1 MATTRFTGVYPPVIT
16 PLTAD
21 EELDRSGVKRHIE
34 FVLDGGVDGI
44 FVLGSIG
51 EGPFLRPSVRAAMV
65 EATVEVV
72 AGRVPVI
79 AGIIEPSTSRVIEE
93 IKNLSGR
100 GLAGYVAAAPFYYG
114 GYINRELD
122 KHFRKI
128 ADAADLPIL
137 LYNIPINTKTPMN
150 ADLVLGLQNHPNI
163 AGIKD
168 SSGDWPQVQ
177 PILFNKEKDFVFLQG
192 NQFMCAV
199 SLMMGAE
206 GLVPG
211 HANVWPKLI
220 VDLMKAGKEK
230 DWPKLF
236 ALQNTL
242 DKLVRLRGRAPNH
255 TYKLVTKA
263 MGLTE
268 EYVSTPLPMLQG
280 DEAEKFLRASVEL
293 GVPMPTIS

>member
-1 MATTRFTGVYPPVIT
+1 MAASKFVGVYPPVIT

-21 EELDRSGVKRHIE
+21 EELDRQGVKRHID
-34 FVLDGGVDGI
+34 FVVDSGVDGI

-51 EGPFLRPSVRAAMV
+51 EGPFVRPSVAAAMV
-65 EATVEVV
+65 EATVEAV
-72 AGRVPVI
+72 ASRVPVI
-79 AGIIEPSTSRVIEE
+79 AGVIEPSTARTIDAV
-93 IKNLSGR
+93 KNLSGR
-100 GLAGYVAAAPFYYG
+100 GLAGYVAAAPFYFG
-114 GYINRELD
+114 GYVNRELD

-128 ADAADLPIL
+128 ADAADLPVL

-163 AGIKD
+163 VGIKD
-168 SSGDWPQVQ
+168 SSGDWPEVQ
-177 PILFNKEKDFVFLQG
+177 PVLLNKEKDFVFLQG

-230 DWPKLF
+230 DFKTLF

-255 TYKLVTKA
+255 TYKIVTKA

-268 EYVSTPLPMLQG
+268 DYVSTPLPMLTPEER
-280 DEAEKFLRASVEL
+280 DKFIKSSIEL
-293 GVPMPTIS
+293 GVPIPRG

>member
-1 MATTRFTGVYPPVIT
+1 LAASKFVGVYPPVIT
-16 PLTAD
+16 PLTED
-21 EELDRSGVKRHIE
+21 EELDREGVKKHID
-34 FVLDGGVDGI
+34 FVVKSGVDGI

-51 EGPFLRPSVRAAMV
+51 EGPFVRPSVAAAMV
-65 EATVEVV
+65 EATVEAV

-79 AGIIEPSTSRVIEE
+79 AGVIEPSTARTIDAV
-93 IKNLSGR
+93 KNLSGR
-100 GLAGYVAAAPFYYG
+100 GLAGYVAAAPFYFG
-114 GYINRELD
+114 GYVNRELD

-128 ADAADLPIL
+128 ADAADLPVL

-168 SSGDWPQVQ
+168 SSGDWPEVQ
-177 PILFNKEKDFVFLQG
+177 PVLLNKEKDFVFLQG
-192 NQFMCAV
+192 NQYMCAV

-211 HANVWPKLI
+211 HANVWPKLV

-230 DWPKLF
+230 DFKTLF

-242 DKLVRLRGRAPNH
+242 DKLVKLRGRAPNY
-255 TYKLVTKA
+255 TYKIVTKA

-268 EYVSTPLPMLQG
+268 DYVSTPLPVLTP
-280 DEAEKFLRASVEL
+280 EETEKFIKSSIEM
-293 GVPMPTIS
+293 GVPFPKA

>member
-1 MATTRFTGVYPPVIT
+1 MATSKFVGVYPPVIT

-21 EELDRSGVKRHIE
+21 EEIDREGVKRHID
-34 FVLDGGVDGI
+34 FVVNAGVDGI

-51 EGPFLRPSVRAAMV
+51 EGPFVRPSVAAAMV

-79 AGIIEPSTSRVIEE
+79 AGVIEPSTGRTIEA

-100 GLAGYVAAAPFYYG
+100 GLAGYVAAAPFYFG

-128 ADAADLPIL
+128 ADAADLPVL
-137 LYNIPINTKTPMN
+137 LYNIPVNTKTPMN

-168 SSGDWPQVQ
+168 SSGDWPEVQ
-177 PILFNKEKDFVFLQG
+177 PVLLNKEKDFVFLQG
-192 NQFMCAV
+192 NQYMCAV

-211 HANVWPKLI
+211 HANVWPELI
-220 VDLMKAGKEK
+220 VKLMKAGKEK
-230 DWPKLF
+230 DFTTLF
-236 ALQNTL
+236 ALQNRL
-242 DKLVRLRGRAPNH
+242 DKLVRLRGRAPNY
-255 TYKLVTKA
+255 TYKIVTQA

-268 EYVSTPLPMLQG
+268 EHVSTPLPTLT
-280 DEAEKFLRASVEL
+280 AEETDKFIRASIEL
-293 GVPMPTIS
+293 GVPIQRG

>member
-1 MATTRFTGVYPPVIT
+1 MAGSKFVGVYPPVIT

-21 EELDRSGVKRHIE
+21 EELDREGVRRHIE
-34 FVLDGGVDGI
+34 FVVGAGVDGI

-51 EGPFLRPSVRAAMV
+51 EGPFVRPSVAAAMV

-79 AGIIEPSTSRVIEE
+79 AGVIEPSTARTIDA

-100 GLAGYVAAAPFYYG
+100 GLVGYVAAAPFYYG
-114 GYINRELD
+114 GYVNRELD

-128 ADAADLPIL
+128 ADAADLPVL
-137 LYNIPINTKTPMN
+137 LYNIPVNTKTPMN

-163 AGIKD
+163 VGIKD
-168 SSGDWPQVQ
+168 SSGDWPEVQ
-177 PILFNKEKDFVFLQG
+177 PVLLNKEKDFVFLQG
-192 NQFMCAV
+192 NQYMCAV

-211 HANVWPKLI
+211 HANVWPSLV
-220 VDLMKAGKEK
+220 VDLMKAGREK
-230 DWPKLF
+230 DYKTLF
-236 ALQNTL
+236 ALQNKL
-242 DKLVRLRGRAPNH
+242 DRLVRLRGRAPNY
-255 TYKLVTKA
+255 TYKIVTKA

-268 EYVSTPLPMLQG
+268 EHVSTPLPVLTPEET
-280 DEAEKFLRASVEL
+280 DRFIRTSIEL
-293 GVPMPTIS
+293 GVPIPRG

>member
-1 MATTRFTGVYPPVIT
+1 MAKSPFVGVYPPVIT

-21 EELDRSGVKRHIE
+21 ENLDKAGVRRHIE
-34 FVLDGGVDGI
+34 FVLEGGVDGI

-51 EGPFLRPSVRAAMV
+51 EGPFLRPSVAAAMV
-65 EATVEVV
+65 DATVEVV

-79 AGIIEPSTSRVIEE
+79 AGVIEPSTGRTIEAV
-93 IKNLSGR
+93 KNLSGR
-100 GLAGYVAAAPFYYG
+100 GLSGYVAAAPFYFG
-114 GYINRELD
+114 GYVNRELD
-122 KHFRKI
+122 RHFRKV
-128 ADAADLPIL
+128 ADAADLPVL
-137 LYNIPINTKTPMN
+137 LYNIPVNTKTPMN
-150 ADLVLGLQNHPNI
+150 ADLVLGLQDHPNI

-168 SSGDWPQVQ
+168 SSGDWPEVQ
-177 PILFNKEKDFVFLQG
+177 PVLFNKRPDFVFLQG

-211 HANVWPKLI
+211 HANVWPRLI
-220 VDLMKAGKEK
+220 VDVMKAGRER
-230 DWPKLF
+230 DWPRLF
-236 ALQNTL
+236 ELQNML

-268 EYVSTPLPMLQG
+268 EYVSTPLPVLTP
-280 DEAEKFLRASVEL
+280 EESEKFMKASIEL
-293 GVPMPTIS
+293 GVPMPGAR

>member
-1 MATTRFTGVYPPVIT
+1 MAVSKFVGVYPPVIT

-21 EELDRSGVKRHIE
+21 EGLDRDGVRKHIE

-51 EGPFLRPSVRAAMV
+51 EGPFVRPSVAAEMV

-79 AGIIEPSTSRVIEE
+79 AGVIEPSTGRSIEA

-100 GLAGYVAAAPFYYG
+100 GLAGYVAAAPFYFG
-114 GYINRELD
+114 GYVNRELD

-150 ADLVLGLQNHPNI
+150 ADLVLGLQNHPNV

-168 SSGDWPQVQ
+168 SSGDWPEVQ
-177 PILFNKEKDFVFLQG
+177 PVLFNKDPEFVFLQG

-211 HANVWPKLI
+211 HANVWPRLV

-230 DWPKLF
+230 DYKTLF

-242 DKLVRLRGRAPNH
+242 DKLVRLRGRAPNY
-255 TYKLVTKA
+255 TYKVVTKA

-268 EYVSTPLPMLQG
+268 DHVSSPLPMLT
-280 DEAEKFLRASVEL
+280 AEETDTFIKTSIEL
-293 GVPMPTIS
+293 GVPIPER